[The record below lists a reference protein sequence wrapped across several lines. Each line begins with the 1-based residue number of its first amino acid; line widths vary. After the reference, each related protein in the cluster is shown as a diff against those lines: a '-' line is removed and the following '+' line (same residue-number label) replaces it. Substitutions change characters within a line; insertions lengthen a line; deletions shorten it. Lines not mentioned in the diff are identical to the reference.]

1 MENSDH
7 IVVDATGHVAGKLA
21 GKIAKLL
28 LNGVKVSVVC
38 AENAL
43 LMRTM
48 EMAKADFKEYLN
60 KRCIV
65 NPRRGP
71 FHYRE
76 PKMHLA
82 KIIRRMISY
91 KKWRGKTA
99 LTRLSVHEGIPAEF
113 ENCKRHKFA
122 KSMYYYNS
130 KPHKNVSLGD
140 LLSEFGWKHG
150 EQVKKLTERV
160 RERESLEVLRKEETE
175 KRCKEIK
182 ETKDFSEELKRRMAM
197 FA

>member
-1 MENSDH
+1 MENIEH

-21 GKIAKLL
+21 GKVAKLL

-43 LMRTM
+43 LMKKM
-48 EMAKADFKEYLN
+48 EVAKAKFKEYLN

-82 KIIRRMISY
+82 KMIRRMISY

-99 LTRLSVHEGIPAEF
+99 LTRLSVYEGIPADF
-113 ENCKRHKFA
+113 EDCKKHKFA
-122 KSMYYYNS
+122 KCMHYYHSM
-130 KPHKNVSLGD
+130 PHMNVSLGD
-140 LLSEFGWKHG
+140 LLSEFGWKHR
-150 EQVKKLTERV
+150 EQVKKLNERV
-160 RERESLEVLRKEETE
+160 RERESLKMMKREEVE
-175 KRCKEIK
+175 KQCKEIR
-182 ETKDFSEELKRRMAM
+182 ETGDFNEEVKRRMAM